1 MEQLAQVIASL
12 GLGGVG
18 PEEEGKMLALLRNIV
33 MQHEVGEQGLQA
45 QGVEAGHLP
54 VSVDQAETAEQAEVK
69 GWHHHDRLPFSS
81 FGSSDGRVVS
91 SGNMCMTSRKSSK
104 PSIGDASDHLQLATI
119 VLNALTLPYHSLF
132 YHYPFASYR
141 EMIEQHQ
148 PTSLT
153 IGVNHLLA
161 SYHLKVPP
169 IWCHQYN
176 SIVKGQHCCPFTS
189 HLNPISTN
197 IK

>member
-1 MEQLAQVIASL
+1 MRVNREEVLNCGKCLAQLVEQLAQVIASL

-91 SGNMCMTSRKSSK
+91 SGNFSITSRKSSK
-104 PSIGDASDHLQLATI
+104 PSTGDAS
-119 VLNALTLPYHSLF
+119 
-132 YHYPFASYR
+132 
-141 EMIEQHQ
+141 
-148 PTSLT
+148 
-153 IGVNHLLA
+153 
-161 SYHLKVPP
+161 
-169 IWCHQYN
+169 
-176 SIVKGQHCCPFTS
+176 
-189 HLNPISTN
+189 
-197 IK
+197 